1 MLLMSFQRPSGGK
14 NCIFPDQ
21 FGSPK
26 STPSVWTYPRR
37 RTGHV
42 RRPIASEMVIVVN
55 IGVGEQISDFWGH
68 SRQLVLVP
76 WWPLLTGSTPSGT
89 VRVRYHFAILI
100 ATVGKVTMEDSVV
113 DQNGRACLGKNH
125 QLVRVVEVT
134 FVRAPFR
141 VEAEVRIRDD
151 AERRTFGRQFI

>member
-1 MLLMSFQRPSGGK
+1 MLVVGNWIL
-14 NCIFPDQ
+14 PDHFSSSQ
-21 FGSPK
+21 

-37 RTGHV
+37 RTRHV
-42 RRPIASEMVIVVN
+42 RRPIASEMVVVVN
-55 IGVGEQISDFWGH
+55 IGVGEQISDFRGQ
-68 SRQLVLVP
+68 SLQLVLIP
-76 WWPLLTGSTPSGT
+76 WWPLLTGSTPSGA
-89 VRVRYHFAILI
+89 VGVRYHFAILI
-100 ATVGKVTMEDSVV
+100 ATVGKVTMEDPVV

-134 FVRAPFR
+134 FVRASFR